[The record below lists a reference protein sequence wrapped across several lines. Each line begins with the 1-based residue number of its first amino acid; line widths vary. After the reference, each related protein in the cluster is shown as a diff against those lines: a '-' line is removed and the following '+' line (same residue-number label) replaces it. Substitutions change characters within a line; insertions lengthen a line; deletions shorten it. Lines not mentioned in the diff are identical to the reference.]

1 MVSVGRAVAVEALE
15 VTAAALNMVVAVA
28 VVHAQTLHKR
38 AWVVVALVL
47 AVLVAVV
54 VECQMVS
61 LVARV
66 ARQDLTQQA
75 AAQQGGQVLQGLR
88 AWSVWPARPGSAL
101 PLLLARWR
109 LLQRQARRCYQR
121 LRTPRSACSDR

>member
-1 MVSVGRAVAVEALE
+1 VEALE

-61 LVARV
+61 RVARV

-88 AWSVWPARPGSAL
+88 ARM
-101 PLLLARWR
+101 
-109 LLQRQARRCYQR
+109 QRVLVVVLVESLGLFQ
-121 LRTPRSACSDR
+121 DGV